1 MSHSDNRNVKY
12 LWKLNQATL
21 NYIIL
26 SREGRVMIGLPSFIY
41 YHLRKDNLMW
51 IFPSVFIPDKTIPA
65 RKLFDIKLY
74 KVEKREKKGP
84 LEYLCQTCVT
94 TCGIFVY
101 TAVLIISIIN
111 QNLKATIHTL
121 LRALMEYFLCLFIP
135 DRQRGISD
143 FIKKEREMG
152 EGGTIQSRKVFNYG

>member
-1 MSHSDNRNVKY
+1 M
-12 LWKLNQATL
+12 
-21 NYIIL
+21 
-26 SREGRVMIGLPSFIY
+26 
-41 YHLRKDNLMW
+41 
-51 IFPSVFIPDKTIPA
+51 
-65 RKLFDIKLY
+65 
-74 KVEKREKKGP
+74 KGP

-101 TAVLIISIIN
+101 TAVLIISIID

-135 DRQRGISD
+135 DRQRRILIFD

-152 EGGTIQSRKVFNYG
+152 EGGGGDNSVKKSI

>member
-1 MSHSDNRNVKY
+1 M
-12 LWKLNQATL
+12 
-21 NYIIL
+21 
-26 SREGRVMIGLPSFIY
+26 
-41 YHLRKDNLMW
+41 
-51 IFPSVFIPDKTIPA
+51 
-65 RKLFDIKLY
+65 
-74 KVEKREKKGP
+74 KGP

-135 DRQRGISD
+135 DRQRRILIFD

-152 EGGTIQSRKVFNYG
+152 EGGGGQFSQEKYLTTVKYLCQTCIATSGVFTSTAKVMVIFVVNQLL